1 MNNSELAALL
11 EQLVATSRFSQSRKM
26 GLAEL
31 VGKEFNVSGIVAH
44 IRNTT
49 GYLKRQGL
57 RKGKTITLRL
67 ADCSTELIIRC
78 NRERSTSMTDHNLS
92 KLFTISIA
100 VTGYDDVRGQLKSD
114 ELAHSQFTGSTFAGY
129 EDVTVDADEDSVP
142 SNPFPNNQGITS
154 SSTEDQTNQLLAIL
168 EEMQTSSLNLLSKVA
183 EDINK
188 AQSRDIPLL
197 VAGTEDEEL
206 TDFDDVVSEQTT
218 ELAGRQGPADQ
229 TDLGQSEGKPKNN
242 DDVMISQANPNL
254 KYMGQTSV
262 FDQARSVV
270 DPGEDTTIRS
280 RQTERVLVINPE
292 RKPSKSIHG
301 DVVVPNKEIKET
313 HSEEHRHLVDHLRLE
328 ILGHQQD
335 PIGEREFGQL
345 ISLTTGVS
353 IEKVNE
359 IQKEL
364 WRAVMNPSMFGKS
377 RKIYNF
383 YPFGDFRLRRDRENM
398 NMDFKSAPVAQLARH
413 NAVEIY
419 PHANFDVSEEDYDH
433 PPIAVHAVRIAAS
446 VAPIVGLS
454 LPIAY
459 DVIFET
465 LQLLLKIF
473 GVGKRRVK
481 FSDIGEFVP
490 VVISGTLQYHFRPYR
505 QLIRF
510 VTASARAIV
519 AVAEREGE
527 GQLAFK
533 VDKGVPD
540 RTEMQYRSSMKQK
553 SKNKSNN
560 GCLLLIVVIIL
571 YQVLKHFYN

>member
-1 MNNSELAALL
+1 MNNSELVSLL

-26 GLAEL
+26 CLAVL
-31 VGKEFNVSGIVAH
+31 VGKEFKVSGVVTR

-49 GYLKRQGL
+49 GYLRRQGL

-67 ADCSTELIIRC
+67 SDCSTELTIRC
-78 NRERSTSMTDHNLS
+78 NRERSTSVTEHNCS
-92 KLFTISIA
+92 KQFAISIT
-100 VTGYDDVRGQLKSD
+100 VTGYDAVRGQLKSD
-114 ELAHSQFTGSTFAGY
+114 ELAHSQFTGPTFAGN
-129 EDVTVDADEDSVP
+129 EDVTVDADKDSVP
-142 SNPFPNNQGITS
+142 SNPFPENQRFTS
-154 SSTEDQTNQLLAIL
+154 SSTEDQTAQLLAL
-168 EEMQTSSLNLLSKVA
+168 LDEMQTSSLNLLSKGA

-197 VAGTEDEEL
+197 VAATEDEEL
-206 TDFDDVVSEQTT
+206 TNFDDVMSEQPT
-218 ELAGRQGPADQ
+218 ELSGRQGPADQ
-229 TDLGQSEGKPKNN
+229 IDLSQFEGKPKYN
-242 DDVMISQANPNL
+242 DAAIISQSDPNL
-254 KYMGQTSV
+254 RCMGQTSV
-262 FDQARSVV
+262 FDQTKSVV
-270 DPGEDTTIRS
+270 DPGEDTAIRS
-280 RQTERVLVINPE
+280 RRTERVLVINPE
-292 RKPSKSIHG
+292 QKPPKLIHD
-301 DVVVPNKEIKET
+301 DVGVENKKIKKT
-313 HSEEHRHLVDHLRLE
+313 HSEEHRRLEDHLRLE
-328 ILGHQQD
+328 ILGDQQD

-353 IEKVNE
+353 IEKVNK

-383 YPFGDFRLRRDRENM
+383 FPFGDFRLRRDREIIS
-398 NMDFKSAPVAQLARH
+398 MDFKSAPVAQLARH

-419 PHANFDVSEEDYDH
+419 PHANFDVSKDDYDH
-433 PPIAVHAVRIAAS
+433 PPIALHAVRIAAS
-446 VAPIVGLS
+446 VAPIVGIS

-473 GVGKRRVK
+473 GVGKRRVQ

-510 VTASARAIV
+510 FTESARAIV

-527 GQLAFK
+527 GQLAFNE
-533 VDKGVPD
+533 DKGVPD
-540 RTEMQYRSSMKQK
+540 RTGKQPRSSITQN
-553 SKNKSNN
+553 SRNNNN

-571 YQVLKHFYN
+571 YQVLKYFYN

>member
-1 MNNSELAALL
+1 MNNSELVSLL

-26 GLAEL
+26 CLAVL
-31 VGKEFNVSGIVAH
+31 VGKEFKVSGVVAR

-49 GYLKRQGL
+49 GYLRRQGL

-67 ADCSTELIIRC
+67 SDCSTELTIRC
-78 NRERSTSMTDHNLS
+78 NRERSTSVTEHNCS
-92 KLFTISIA
+92 KQFAISIT
-100 VTGYDDVRGQLKSD
+100 VTGYDAVRGQLKSD
-114 ELAHSQFTGSTFAGY
+114 ELAHSQLTGPTFAGN
-129 EDVTVDADEDSVP
+129 EDVTVDADKDSVP
-142 SNPFPNNQGITS
+142 SNPSPENQRFTS
-154 SSTEDQTNQLLAIL
+154 SSTEDQTAQLLAL
-168 EEMQTSSLNLLSKVA
+168 LDEMQTSSLNLLSKGA

-197 VAGTEDEEL
+197 VAATEDEEL
-206 TDFDDVVSEQTT
+206 TNFDDVMSEQPT
-218 ELAGRQGPADQ
+218 ELSGRQGPADKI
-229 TDLGQSEGKPKNN
+229 DLSQFEGKPKYN
-242 DDVMISQANPNL
+242 DDAIISQADPNL
-254 KYMGQTSV
+254 RSMGQTSV
-262 FDQARSVV
+262 FDQTKSVV
-270 DPGEDTTIRS
+270 DPGEDTAIRS
-280 RQTERVLVINPE
+280 RRTERVLVINPE
-292 RKPSKSIHG
+292 QKPPKLIHD
-301 DVVVPNKEIKET
+301 DVGVENKKIKKT
-313 HSEEHRHLVDHLRLE
+313 HSEEHRRLEDHLRLE
-328 ILGHQQD
+328 ILGDQQD

-353 IEKVNE
+353 IEKVNK

-383 YPFGDFRLRRDRENM
+383 FPFGDFRLRRDREIIS
-398 NMDFKSAPVAQLARH
+398 MDFKSAPVAQLARH

-419 PHANFDVSEEDYDH
+419 PHANFDVSKDDYDH
-433 PPIAVHAVRIAAS
+433 PPIALHAVRIAAS
-446 VAPIVGLS
+446 VAPIVGIS

-473 GVGKRRVK
+473 GVGKRRVQ

-510 VTASARAIV
+510 FTESARAIV

-527 GQLAFK
+527 GQLAFNE
-533 VDKGVPD
+533 DKGVPD
-540 RTEMQYRSSMKQK
+540 RTGKQPRSSITQN
-553 SKNKSNN
+553 SRNNNN

-571 YQVLKHFYN
+571 YQVLKYFYN